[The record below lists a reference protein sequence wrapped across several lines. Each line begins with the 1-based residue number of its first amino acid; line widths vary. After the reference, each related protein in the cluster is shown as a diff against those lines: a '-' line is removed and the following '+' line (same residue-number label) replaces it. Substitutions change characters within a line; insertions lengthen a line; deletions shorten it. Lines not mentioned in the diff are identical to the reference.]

1 MGFWIFQLA
10 FYETLVSIFILCPVH
25 TPILYRKSLLNSI
38 LKIKIWQWV
47 IKFMFVCHA
56 S

>member
-1 MGFWIFQLA
+1 MGSLIFQLT
-10 FYETLVSIFILCPVH
+10 FYETLVSIFIVCPDS
-25 TPILYRKSLLNSI
+25 TSILYKNSLLNSI